1 MNHNHE
7 SESGATSRRKHRS
20 FRRWNTQSVVLLLVG
35 ALLVAAPVLGE
46 DIVRADF
53 LPPDEANDF
62 PVFRHTDALGTRTG
76 VFADGANTFSGCL
89 GDPVQPP
96 LEYDYVDRRDGCTDF
111 SRNDPSVDNV
121 GSGLSGGGRWHL
133 KTEAKR
139 AVRLHIGQAIGS
151 TDGTDSTE
159 CVALRDLNSGPGVV
173 CDCDTTC
180 DVRLWISADR
190 LFKKNANRQ
199 SLGGRFDVFPA
210 DASPPSWRVNWINP
224 LYLCDAPAPNDK
236 DSSWRVLQSI
246 DCFSTPSTDV
256 SEAEIVDT
264 STNVV
269 IGTWNLPI
277 RILAQRVA
285 LPDGGIDPGGEV
297 CVGNGT
303 LPQGAVCTNDVDGCC
318 SGKCKG
324 RITLKKCK

>member
-1 MNHNHE
+1 MNHDHE
-7 SESGATSRRKHRS
+7 SESGATSRGQHRS
-20 FRRWNTQSVVLLLVG
+20 FRRGNTQSVVLLLVG

-53 LPPDEANDF
+53 LDPEPDGNGNFHVFLHPEADL
-62 PVFRHTDALGTRTG
+62 DAARTG
-76 VFADGANTFSGCL
+76 VFADGANTFSACL
-89 GDPVQPP
+89 GDEPP
-96 LEYDYVDRRDGCTDF
+96 LLVYDYVDRRDECTDV
-111 SRNDPSVDNV
+111 SRNSPSVDNV

-139 AVRLHIGQAIGS
+139 AVRLHIGLPTSSIG
-151 TDGTDSTE
+151 GE
-159 CVALRDLNSGPGVV
+159 CAALAALPSGPGVV
-173 CDCDTTC
+173 CGCETTC

-190 LFKKNANRQ
+190 LFKKKASRQ

-210 DASPPSWRVNWINP
+210 DASPPSWRVNWIDP
-224 LYLCDAPAPNDK
+224 LYLCPAPAPNDK

-246 DCFSTPSTDV
+246 DCFSDPSTDV

-285 LPDGGIDPGGEV
+285 LPGSDEDPGSDV

-303 LPQGAVCTNDVDGCC
+303 LPQGADCTNDVDACC

-324 RITLKKCK
+324 RITSKKCK